1 MRKFL
6 SDERIDSVK
15 GVKTMPFRKHSLL
28 SAYLF
33 DFKRKNFLDAS
44 QCSMRFAALPQL
56 SPEEKYL
63 RV

>member
-6 SDERIDSVK
+6 SDERADSVK
-15 GVKTMPFRKHSLL
+15 GAETVPFRKHSLL
-28 SAYLF
+28 LAYLF
-33 DFKRKNFLDAS
+33 DFKRGNFLDAS
-44 QCSMRFAALPQL
+44 QCSMRFAALPHP